1 MAKNMDVPLL
11 YDFYGDML
19 TDKQR
24 DMIEQYYDQDLSL
37 SEIAENAGISRQGVR
52 DSVKRAE
59 MQLIEMEDRLGVVAK
74 VKVIQASLELI
85 EQHAD
90 SICKTAIA
98 HDEKEIEDDASNL
111 LLLIEKL
118 RKHIM

>member
-59 MQLIEMEDRLGVVAK
+59 MQLIEMEERLGVVAK
-74 VKVIQASLELI
+74 VKAIQASLELI

>member
-1 MAKNMDVPLL
+1 MDVPLQ

-90 SICKTAIA
+90 SICKTAVA